1 MCIQGQGSMSVHS
14 LGINERDCT
23 HKDKFHSEGSS
34 SVLTADDKEHLDQVN
49 KIQKNLRLLGIKQF
63 TLIQF

>member
-34 SVLTADDKEHLDQVN
+34 SVLTADDKENLDQVN
-49 KIQKNLRLLGIKQF
+49 
-63 TLIQF
+63 